1 MSLPATDPPLLKVQD
16 IVKRFPG
23 VTALDGVQFDVRR
36 GEVHALVG
44 ENGAGKSTL
53 MHILAGV
60 YQPDAGQIDFNG
72 HSNVTI
78 ENERAAQ
85 DLGVAIVFQE
95 RSLFAD
101 LSVAENIFA
110 GRQPTLLWG
119 HIRRRQLYA
128 DARRTARPRRTSRR
142 SPHASERPL
151 TGPAADGRDRQSPLA
166 RRAAFDPRRADRRLD
181 RNGNPRAV
189 RMHRSLPPARRR
201 RHLYLT
207 PPGRSVSNR
216 RSRNSAQRRPLA
228 GNIRC
233 R

>member
-1 MSLPATDPPLLKVQD
+1 MSLPASEPPLLNAEG

-23 VTALDGVQFDVRR
+23 VTALDGVQLDVRR

-60 YQPDAGQIDFNG
+60 YRPDAGRIDFDH

-95 RSLFAD
+95 RSLFAN

-110 GRQPTLLWG
+110 GRQP
-119 HIRRRQLYA
+119 YA
-128 DARRTARPRRTSRR
+128 SLGPY
-142 SPHASERPL
+142 PP
-151 TGPAADGRDRQSPLA
+151 PAAL
-166 RRAAFDPRRADRRLD
+166 RRCSD
-181 RNGNPRAV
+181 
-189 RMHRSLPPARRR
+189 
-201 RHLYLT
+201 T
-207 PPGRSVSNR
+207 P
-216 RSRNSAQRRPLA
+216 
-228 GNIRC
+228 
-233 R
+233 